1 MIKGLNLPDKIFGVD
16 SRILLLWLQPL
27 ALLLVIIFSLL
38 GVILPKIYEISEKI
52 KEIKTVSQKTV
63 EVNQKRTYLQT
74 VDQGETLDNAKK
86 LAEALL
92 PERNSYLLV
101 RIIRDAAAQNS
112 YNVDDFSISMGD
124 VKNEEVKKD
133 NNNYDKIPV
142 SITLIGPSD
151 NYIAL
156 VKTIERVLPIMS
168 IDNFEM
174 RSQAGVATIKLNVLA
189 YYLRDISSL
198 KIENLTLG
206 DLTPSQD
213 EAILISTISEYQTMS
228 VEGTINNSGEGD
240 FIRYERQD
248 PFSTL

>member
-1 MIKGLNLPDKIFGVD
+1 MIKRLNLPDKIFSVD
-16 SRILLLWLQPL
+16 SRILLLWLQPVAL
-27 ALLLVIIFSLL
+27 ALVIIFSLL
-38 GVILPKIYEISEKI
+38 VVILPKIEEISEKI
-52 KEIKTVSQKTV
+52 KEIKTVSQKIV
-63 EVNQKRTYLQT
+63 EVNQKRSYLQT
-74 VDQGETLDNAKK
+74 VDQEETLNNAKK
-86 LAEALL
+86 LADALL

-124 VKNEEVKKD
+124 VKNEEVKND
-133 NNNYDKIPV
+133 NNYDRIPV

-156 VKTIERVLPIMS
+156 VKTIERALPIMS

-174 RSQAGVATIKLNVLA
+174 RSQNGVATIRLNVLA

-206 DLTPSQD
+206 DLTPSQE
-213 EAILISTISEYQTMS
+213 EAILLSTISEYRTMS
-228 VEGTINNSGEGD
+228 VESTINNEEGS
-240 FIRYERQD
+240 FVKYERQD
-248 PFSTL
+248 PFFTL